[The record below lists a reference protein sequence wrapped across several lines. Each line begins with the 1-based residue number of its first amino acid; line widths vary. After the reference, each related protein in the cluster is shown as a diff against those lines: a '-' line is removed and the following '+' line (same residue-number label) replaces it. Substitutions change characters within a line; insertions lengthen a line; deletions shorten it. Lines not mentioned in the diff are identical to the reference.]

1 MKMSDRGRE
10 LLTQWEGKSAKVY
23 KDSAGLPT
31 IGVGHLLTKDE
42 LASGKILI
50 LGVSTKYSEGLTTS
64 QIDQLLVQD
73 LAGAEGAVNSGV
85 EAALTQNQFD
95 ALVSFVFNVG
105 RTAFYNST
113 LRKVLNAGKYREVP
127 NQLRRWNR
135 AGGVVIA
142 GLSNRRENEIKLFGG
157 VV

>member
-50 LGVSTKYSEGLTTS
+50 LGVSTKYSEGLTIS

-113 LRKVLNAGKYREVP
+113 LRKVLNAGKYKEVP

-142 GLSNRRENEIKLFGG
+142 GLSDRRENEVKLFEG
-157 VV
+157 VA